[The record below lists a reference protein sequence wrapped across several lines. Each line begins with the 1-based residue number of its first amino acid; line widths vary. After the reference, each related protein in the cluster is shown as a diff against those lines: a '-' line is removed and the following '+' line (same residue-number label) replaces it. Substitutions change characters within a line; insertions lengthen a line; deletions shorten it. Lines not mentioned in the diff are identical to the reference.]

1 MSTPATVSAASPDN
15 LSSNHSAFKRQASE
29 QLYLTVPS
37 EPDELAFLSAA
48 ASINSRCHTPVDRD
62 GSQISASSSPRSST
76 NWHGPA
82 DSLHRR
88 SESPQNINLEFM
100 TPGDEDY
107 FAQWL
112 NDNYIEGDL
121 QNAGLGSKI
130 NSGTSQLL
138 SPGLTNDVNTPSDV
152 EDNAAMTE
160 IVNHQTTTL
169 EDGKTRTDS
178 SSGCNAAASSQLA
191 PYSLNMNGAATGE
204 TLPVITSPVVT
215 VSAYSRGDSPH
226 ADARFRSASISSSLS
241 NQGQRRRRGSE
252 DHAQTL
258 MSPPS
263 LRAEDGSWVPDSAT
277 GHAGIDPLSRG
288 DTQIQS
294 PNQVEEQ
301 RKIAEKN
308 ADIQTWSASV
318 IRPRA
323 RSTGNLSHRKDYFDT
338 APGDLHFDD
347 SHIPGPGILI
357 NEPSDDESDVSSEEE
372 SSAEDVIPT
381 EEPLRPEPEP
391 EPHQFFRPYPWY
403 DPPRDH
409 RTTASKE
416 HPESSNAAIVE
427 FLKKAKDVETASRV
441 ATWGTRRKSDPEVGS
456 LKPAEGSSS
465 KLTVVGE
472 RRNSLFKRI
481 PRMGDSSTK
490 RKMSDSHQQRQE
502 PICIGGDNKIHERKG
517 SFTFGIPS
525 PQRKLSVGRSKSPS
539 LNTSSA
545 LVAMTGQMAAVG
557 KSTSSDSAFGS
568 LAPRFSRNRSKSDIS
583 KTSKFGIIELIS
595 GHGGPP
601 VANIRSPTLAAPSHG
616 AAHESIGHNNAEE
629 KKLTLRQRTVTMD
642 FSIQSQTP
650 IPTIEGF
657 RKQVEKLNPRMHPC
671 LIERLAR
678 EQVSRYKSLRE
689 AKAKHALAVKQNNC
703 NAGNH
708 CFALGG
714 QATLLSPKTN
724 GLDPDTTCS
733 QYQIPGHETSDNESN
748 AVPEGIVASAQFP
761 SGVPLPPVKRLPAEF
776 ECTLCF
782 EVRKIMK
789 PSDWTKHVHE
799 DIYPFTCTFPDCP
812 QAKKSFKRKADW
824 VRHENEV
831 HRKLEW
837 WTCSFQDCQ
846 HLCYRKNN
854 FIKHLEREHGILGPG
869 ARKTAARKASVKDDI
884 DGSDAER
891 DMSGIASSNELW
903 QLVESCRHETTKT
916 PQDEPCRFCGNVC
929 SSWKKLT
936 VHLAKHLEQI
946 AMPVLQILK
955 DVEVPA
961 DATAESS
968 VPGSDGQNMD
978 PSMHYRDIGA
988 MASPIPAA
996 VKMEQ
1001 DVVTGL
1007 SQVPTFNNL
1016 AYRIESL
1023 AAAPV
1028 SAYTSQP
1035 PTHNHLG
1042 NYMQSQTPVFNNT
1055 SSSHLNVPGF
1065 GTWNSFAGQQEF
1077 AYSRGDSVTYP
1088 PVSMPGTF
1096 SEPNHNPAARSY
1108 PPRNSTTQL
1117 DTSITVYDPD
1127 QPLCAS
1133 PTDNLCPWPADRQGR
1148 VLDPS
1153 VSDPMGDMYIQ
1164 IAGNTQQP
1172 FSQ

>member
-29 QLYLTVPS
+29 QLYLPVPS

-48 ASINSRCHTPVDRD
+48 ASINSRCHTPVDHY
-62 GSQISASSSPRSST
+62 GSQISASSSPRSNT
-76 NWHGPA
+76 NWHEPA

-100 TPGDEDY
+100 TLDDEDY
-107 FAQWL
+107 FNQYL
-112 NDNYIEGDL
+112 NDNYTEGD
-121 QNAGLGSKI
+121 QRDAGLVSKI
-130 NSGTSQLL
+130 KSGTSQLL
-138 SPGLTNDVNTPSDV
+138 SPGLTNDVNSPSDV
-152 EDNAAMTE
+152 EDNGTTTE
-160 IVNHQTTTL
+160 IVNNQTTTL
-169 EDGKTRTDS
+169 EDGKARADP
-178 SSGCNAAASSQLA
+178 SSGRNAAAASQLA
-191 PYSLNMNGAATGE
+191 PYSLNMNGAVTGE
-204 TLPVITSPVVT
+204 TPPVTSPVVR
-215 VSAYSRGDSPH
+215 VSAYSRGDSPQ
-226 ADARFRSASISSSLS
+226 ADSGLRSASLSSNLS
-241 NQGQRRRRGSE
+241 NNDQRRRRGSE

-263 LRAEDGSWVPDSAT
+263 LRAEDGSWIPDSAT
-277 GHAGIDPLSRG
+277 GHAGIDPLSRV

-301 RKIAEKN
+301 RKISEKN

-318 IRPRA
+318 TRPRA
-323 RSTGNLSHRKDYFDT
+323 RSTGNPSHRRDYFDT

-372 SSAEDVIPT
+372 SSAEDFIPI

-416 HPESSNAAIVE
+416 HPESSNAAIAKFME
-427 FLKKAKDVETASRV
+427 KAKDVETASRV

-456 LKPAEGSSS
+456 LTAAESSSS
-465 KLTVVGE
+465 KLTVIAE
-472 RRNSLFKRI
+472 RRNSFFKHI
-481 PRMGDSSTK
+481 SRMSDSSTK
-490 RKMSDSHQQRQE
+490 RKMSDTHQQRQE
-502 PICIGGDNKIHERKG
+502 PICIGGDNKTHERKG
-517 SFTFGIPS
+517 SFPFGKPS
-525 PQRKLSVGRSKSPS
+525 AQRKLSIGRPKSPV

-545 LVAMTGQMAAVG
+545 LFAMTGQITAVG
-557 KSTSSDSAFGS
+557 GGSTSSDSAFGS
-568 LAPRFSRNRSKSDIS
+568 WAPRFSRNRSISDIS
-583 KTSKFGIIELIS
+583 KTSKPGIADLMA

-601 VANIRSPTLAAPSHG
+601 VANIRSPTLAAPSYG
-616 AAHESIGHNNAEE
+616 AAHDSIGHKDAE
-629 KKLTLRQRTVTMD
+629 KKDELALSQRTATMD
-642 FSIQSQTP
+642 FSIQSQSP
-650 IPTIEGF
+650 MPTIDGF
-657 RKQVEKLNPRMHPC
+657 RKQVEKLNPRMRPY

-678 EQVSRYKSLRE
+678 EQVSRYKSLME
-689 AKAKHALAVKQNNC
+689 AKAKHALAVNQNNC
-703 NAGNH
+703 NAGNY

-714 QATLLSPKTN
+714 QATLLYPKAT

-733 QYQIPGHETSDNESN
+733 QYQIPGNETSDNESN
-748 AVPEGIVASAQFP
+748 GVPEGIVASAQFP
-761 SGVPLPPVKRLPAEF
+761 SGIPLPPVKRLPAEF

-782 EVRKIMK
+782 EVKKIMK
-789 PSDWTKHVHE
+789 PSDWTKHVQE

-824 VRHENEV
+824 VRHENEL
-831 HRKLEW
+831 HRQLEW

-854 FIKHLEREHGILGPG
+854 FIHHLEREHGIPGPR
-869 ARKTAARKASVKDDI
+869 ARKTAASKASIKDDI
-884 DGSDAER
+884 DGSDAEQ
-891 DMSGIASSNELW
+891 DISGIASSNELW

-916 PQDEPCRFCGNVC
+916 PKDEPCRFCGNVC

-978 PSMHYRDIGA
+978 LSMDIRA
-988 MASPIPAA
+988 MASPIPAT
-996 VKMEQ
+996 VKKEQ
-1001 DVVTGL
+1001 DVVTGP
-1007 SQVPTFNNL
+1007 SQVPPFGNP
-1016 AYRIESL
+1016 AYPIESL
-1023 AAAPV
+1023 AAAPFP
-1028 SAYTSQP
+1028 AYRGQL

-1042 NYMQSQTPVFNNT
+1042 NYMQSRTPVLNNI
-1055 SSSHLNVPGF
+1055 SSSHLNVPDST
-1065 GTWNSFAGQQEF
+1065 TWNPFAGGQQELT
-1077 AYSRGDSVTYP
+1077 YSRGDSVTYP

-1096 SEPNHNPAARSY
+1096 SQQNHNPAALSY
-1108 PPRNSTTQL
+1108 PPRNPTTQL
-1117 DTSITVYDPD
+1117 DTSITVYDD
-1127 QPLCAS
+1127 QKPLYAS
-1133 PTDNLCPWPADRQGR
+1133 PTDTFCPYTADCQGR
-1148 VLDPS
+1148 ENIGP
-1153 VSDPMGDMYIQ
+1153 
-1164 IAGNTQQP
+1164 
-1172 FSQ
+1172 